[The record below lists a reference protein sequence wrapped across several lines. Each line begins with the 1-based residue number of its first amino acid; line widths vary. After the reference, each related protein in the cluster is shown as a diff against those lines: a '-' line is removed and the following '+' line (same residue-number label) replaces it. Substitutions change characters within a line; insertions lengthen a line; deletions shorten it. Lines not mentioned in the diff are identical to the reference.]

1 MEKTPKYYATLF
13 NAVTKAL
20 EELEAR
26 NYGIARDLLVHGQCR
41 AEGEFIAES
50 ERLAKS
56 R

>member
-20 EELEAR
+20 EALEAR
-26 NYGIARDLLVHGQCR
+26 NYGIANDLLMHAQCQ

-50 ERLAKS
+50 ERTVKP